1 MISSGGKIISVS
13 SVKGGVGKTTTVLNL
28 AGIYYLLKKKVLI
41 MDMDLFSGGISALLD
56 LKNKK
61 DIFMLVDSISNNR
74 FTNLSDYVTHYN
86 NNIDV
91 LASPKDPRQ
100 ALKIESRYLP
110 MILELAKKDYDIIL
124 IDTNHILDANNLVLL
139 DNSYMSLFLIT
150 NDLVDLKN
158 FKSIV
163 SIFRDLD
170 KKNYLVCL
178 NNSRDTGKDFL
189 SMFDIKNIIKCNIDY
204 MISRDFYIKNIDKY
218 SLDGEILTLNRNIVR
233 FHSKDIDNMKN
244 MALDLINDKH
254 MEVGDTDE

>member
-100 ALKIESRYLP
+100 ALKVESRYLP

-204 MISRDFYIKNIDKY
+204 TISRDFYIKNIDKY

>member
-1 MISSGGKIISVS
+1 
-13 SVKGGVGKTTTVLNL
+13 
-28 AGIYYLLKKKVLI
+28 
-41 MDMDLFSGGISALLD
+41 
-56 LKNKK
+56 
-61 DIFMLVDSISNNR
+61 
-74 FTNLSDYVTHYN
+74 
-86 NNIDV
+86 
-91 LASPKDPRQ
+91 
-100 ALKIESRYLP
+100 
-110 MILELAKKDYDIIL
+110 
-124 IDTNHILDANNLVLL
+124 
-139 DNSYMSLFLIT
+139 MSLFLIT

>member
-100 ALKIESRYLP
+100 ALKVESRYLP

-189 SMFDIKNIIKCNIDY
+189 SMFDIKNIINCNRDY

>member
-100 ALKIESRYLP
+100 ALKVESRYLP
-110 MILELAKKDYDIIL
+110 MILELAKKDYDVIL

-163 SIFRDLD
+163 SIFKDLD

-204 MISRDFYIKNIDKY
+204 TISRDFYIRNIDKY
-218 SLDGEILTLNRNIVR
+218 SLNGEILTLNRNIVR

>member
-100 ALKIESRYLP
+100 ALKVESRYLP

-189 SMFDIKNIIKCNIDY
+189 SMFDIKNIIKC
-204 MISRDFYIKNIDKY
+204 K
-218 SLDGEILTLNRNIVR
+218 RN
-233 FHSKDIDNMKN
+233 
-244 MALDLINDKH
+244 
-254 MEVGDTDE
+254 

>member
-1 MISSGGKIISVS
+1 
-13 SVKGGVGKTTTVLNL
+13 
-28 AGIYYLLKKKVLI
+28 
-41 MDMDLFSGGISALLD
+41 
-56 LKNKK
+56 
-61 DIFMLVDSISNNR
+61 ML
-74 FTNLSDYVTHYN
+74 
-86 NNIDV
+86 
-91 LASPKDPRQ
+91 
-100 ALKIESRYLP
+100 
-110 MILELAKKDYDIIL
+110 IIL

>member
-100 ALKIESRYLP
+100 ALKVESRYLP
-110 MILELAKKDYDIIL
+110 MILELAKKDYDVIL

-163 SIFRDLD
+163 SIFKDLD

-204 MISRDFYIKNIDKY
+204 TISRDFYIRNIDKY
-218 SLDGEILTLNRNIVR
+218 SLNGEILTLNRNIVR

-244 MALDLINDKH
+244 MALDLISDKH